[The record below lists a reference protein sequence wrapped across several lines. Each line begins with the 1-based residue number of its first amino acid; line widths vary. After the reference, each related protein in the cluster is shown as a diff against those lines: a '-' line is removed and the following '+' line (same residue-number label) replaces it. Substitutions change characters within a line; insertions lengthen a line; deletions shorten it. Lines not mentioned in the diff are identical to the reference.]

1 MTKKT
6 TNNNLRKEKPPHIR
20 IADTAS
26 GMRADK
32 TNTAPCSHRL
42 NTTDI
47 CLYVRPHN
55 LPNSIRNATHNANG
69 SNVKFFHL
77 IFLIC
82 FSLTPNSE
90 LEAYPLTKII
100 QNVGKTMEPNKLLL
114 DESAKE
120 DRKCEILNTQNG
132 SDGGRAA
139 FKNHGDGDFD
149 SVLSD
154 LQSDSAYLESMGR
167 RF

>member
-1 MTKKT
+1 
-6 TNNNLRKEKPPHIR
+6 
-20 IADTAS
+20 
-26 GMRADK
+26 
-32 TNTAPCSHRL
+32 
-42 NTTDI
+42 
-47 CLYVRPHN
+47 
-55 LPNSIRNATHNANG
+55 
-69 SNVKFFHL
+69 
-77 IFLIC
+77 
-82 FSLTPNSE
+82 
-90 LEAYPLTKII
+90 
-100 QNVGKTMEPNKLLL
+100 MEPNKLLL

-139 FKNHGDGDFD
+139 FMVSEERNHGDGDFD

>member
-1 MTKKT
+1 MMYAIFPPAPEGHGRNSQK
-6 TNNNLRKEKPPHIR
+6 LYQQASGSEEAFAGKPPHIR

-32 TNTAPCSHRL
+32 TNKAPCSHRL

-100 QNVGKTMEPNKLLL
+100 QNVGKTMELNKLLL

-139 FKNHGDGDFD
+139 FMVSEERAAD
-149 SVLSD
+149 
-154 LQSDSAYLESMGR
+154 
-167 RF
+167 